1 VPQITDARDAKVTL
15 RDIQT
20 ARERLT
26 GVIADIPIA
35 NARWLTDRV
44 GGPVY
49 LIPENLQ
56 RAGSF
61 KIRGAYNRLAKL
73 TPEERDCGV
82 VAASA
87 GNHAQGVALAARM
100 LGIDATVFMPV
111 GATIP
116 KVEATRGYGAKV
128 EFAGNNVDE
137 ALIEARAF
145 ADRTGAILIHPFDHE
160 DIVAGQGTLGL
171 EILEK
176 IPDVKTVVV
185 CTGGGGLLSG
195 VALAVKS
202 LNPDIRVVGVQAA
215 NAAAYPASLA
225 AGSPQKLD
233 HMSTMADGIAVGLPG
248 EIPFEIV
255 EQYVDEIMTV
265 TEDQLSSAALLL
277 LERAKMVVEPAGAA
291 ATAAVMAW
299 PTKFEAP
306 VAVVLSGGNVDSLL
320 LLRIIRHGMAASGR
334 YMTVKV
340 RVPDAPGN
348 LAQILTAV
356 QQEHANI
363 VEVDHNRMDPSLG
376 VDEVEIHIQ
385 VETRGREHA
394 QEVMRSLTNQGFNVE
409 EL

>member
-1 VPQITDARDAKVTL
+1 MAVNVQDLRDAS
-15 RDIQT
+15 
-20 ARERLT
+20 ERLD
-26 GVIADIPIA
+26 GVIADIPVA
-35 NARWLTDRV
+35 NARWLSELV
-44 GGPVY
+44 GGPVF

-61 KIRGAYNRLAKL
+61 KIRGAFNRLSKL
-73 TPEERDCGV
+73 TQEERDLGV

-100 LGIDATVFMPV
+100 LGIRATVFMPQ

-116 KVEATRGYGAKV
+116 KVEATKGYGADV
-128 EFAGNNVDE
+128 EFAGSSIDE
-137 ALIEARAF
+137 ALVEARAF
-145 ADRTGAILIHPFDHE
+145 SDRTGAILIHPFDHQ

-185 CTGGGGLLSG
+185 CTGGGGLLAG
-195 VALAVKS
+195 VALAIKS
-202 LNPDIRVVGVQAA
+202 LNPEVTVIGVQAEG
-215 NAAAYPASLA
+215 AAAYPASLA
-225 AGSPQKLD
+225 VGSPQKLD
-233 HMSTMADGIAVGLPG
+233 NMSTMADGIAVGLPG
-248 EIPFEIV
+248 AIPFEIV
-255 EQYVDEIMTV
+255 KEHVDEIMTV
-265 TEDQLSSAALLL
+265 SEDQLSSAALLL

-299 PTKFEAP
+299 PKKFEAP

-340 RVPDAPGN
+340 RVPDSPGN
-348 LAQILTAV
+348 LAQVLTAV
-356 QQEHANI
+356 QQAHANI

-376 VDEVEIHIQ
+376 VDEVEIDIQ

-394 QEVMRSLTNQGFNVE
+394 MEVMESLNRQGFIVE

>member
-1 VPQITDARDAKVTL
+1 MPNPSSQSAVAVNVQDLRDAS
-15 RDIQT
+15 
-20 ARERLT
+20 ERLD
-26 GVIADIPIA
+26 GVIADIPVA
-35 NARWLTDRV
+35 NARWLSELV
-44 GGPVY
+44 GGPVF

-61 KIRGAYNRLAKL
+61 KIRGAFNRLSKL
-73 TPEERDCGV
+73 TQEERDLGV

-100 LGIDATVFMPV
+100 LGIRATVFMPQ

-116 KVEATRGYGAKV
+116 KVEATKGYGADV
-128 EFAGNNVDE
+128 EFAGSSIDE
-137 ALIEARAF
+137 ALVEARAF
-145 ADRTGAILIHPFDHE
+145 SDRTGAILIHPFDHQ

-185 CTGGGGLLSG
+185 CTGGGGLLAG
-195 VALAVKS
+195 VALAIKS
-202 LNPDIRVVGVQAA
+202 LNPEVTVIGVQAEG
-215 NAAAYPASLA
+215 AAAYPASLA
-225 AGSPQKLD
+225 VGSPQKLD
-233 HMSTMADGIAVGLPG
+233 NMSTMADGIAVGLPG
-248 EIPFEIV
+248 AIPFEIV
-255 EQYVDEIMTV
+255 KEHVDEIMTV
-265 TEDQLSSAALLL
+265 SEDQLSSAALLL

-291 ATAAVMAW
+291 ATAAVMSW
-299 PTKFEAP
+299 PKKFEAP

-340 RVPDAPGN
+340 RVPDSPGN
-348 LAQILTAV
+348 LAQVLTAV
-356 QQEHANI
+356 QQAHANI

-376 VDEVEIHIQ
+376 VDEVEIDIQ

-394 QEVMRSLTNQGFNVE
+394 MEVMESLNRQGFIVE

>member
-1 VPQITDARDAKVTL
+1 MAKEL
-15 RDIQT
+15 
-20 ARERLT
+20 LT
-26 GVIADIPIA
+26 GVIADIPVA
-35 NARWLTDRV
+35 NARWLTDLV

-61 KIRGAYNRLAKL
+61 KIRGAYNRLSKL
-73 TPEERDCGV
+73 TQAERECGV

-100 LGIDATVFMPV
+100 LGIKATVFMPL

-116 KVEATRGYGAKV
+116 KVEATKGYGAEV
-128 EFAGNNVDE
+128 EFAGNSIDD
-137 ALIEARAF
+137 ALVEARAF
-145 ADRTGAILIHPFDHE
+145 AERTGAILIHPFDHR

-185 CTGGGGLLSG
+185 CTGGGGLLAG
-195 VALAVKS
+195 IALAIKS
-202 LNPDIRVVGVQAA
+202 QNPDITVIGVQAV

-225 AGSPQKLD
+225 AGSPQRLE

-255 EQYVDEIMTV
+255 SQYVDEIMTV
-265 TEDQLSSAALLL
+265 TEDQLSSATLLL
-277 LERAKMVVEPAGAA
+277 LERAKMIVEPAGAA

-306 VAVVLSGGNVDSLL
+306 VAVVLSGGNVDPLL
-320 LLRIIRHGMAASGR
+320 LLRIIRHGLAASGR
-334 YMTVKV
+334 YMTIRV
-340 RVPDAPGN
+340 RVSDSPGN
-348 LAQILTAV
+348 LARILAAV
-356 QQEHANI
+356 QQAHANI

-394 QEVMRSLTNQGFNVE
+394 QEVMGSLASQGFNVT

>member
-1 VPQITDARDAKVTL
+1 MPV
-15 RDIQT
+15 
-20 ARERLT
+20 
-26 GVIADIPIA
+26 A
-35 NARWLTDRV
+35 NARWLSELV
-44 GGPVY
+44 GGPVF

-61 KIRGAYNRLAKL
+61 KIRGAFNRLSKL
-73 TPEERDCGV
+73 TQEERDLGV

-100 LGIDATVFMPV
+100 LGIRATVFMPQ

-116 KVEATRGYGAKV
+116 KVEATKGYGADV
-128 EFAGNNVDE
+128 EFAGSSIDE
-137 ALIEARAF
+137 ALVEARAF
-145 ADRTGAILIHPFDHE
+145 SDRTGAILIHPFDHQ

-185 CTGGGGLLSG
+185 CTGGGGLLAG
-195 VALAVKS
+195 VALAIKS
-202 LNPDIRVVGVQAA
+202 LNPEVTVIGVQAEG
-215 NAAAYPASLA
+215 AAAYPASLA
-225 AGSPQKLD
+225 VGSPQKLD
-233 HMSTMADGIAVGLPG
+233 NMSTMADGIAVGLPG
-248 EIPFEIV
+248 AIPFEIV
-255 EQYVDEIMTV
+255 KEHVDEIMTV
-265 TEDQLSSAALLL
+265 SEDQLSSAALLL

-299 PTKFEAP
+299 PKKFEAP

-340 RVPDAPGN
+340 RVPDSPGN
-348 LAQILTAV
+348 LAQVLTAV
-356 QQEHANI
+356 QQAHANI

-376 VDEVEIHIQ
+376 VDEVEIDIQ

-394 QEVMRSLTNQGFNVE
+394 MEVMESLNRQGFIVE

>member
-1 VPQITDARDAKVTL
+1 VAVNVQEIRDAG
-15 RDIQT
+15 
-20 ARERLT
+20 ERLD
-26 GVIADIPIA
+26 GVIADIPVA
-35 NARWLTDRV
+35 NARWLSELV

-61 KIRGAYNRLAKL
+61 KIRGAFNRLSKL
-73 TPEERDCGV
+73 TQEERDLGV

-100 LGIDATVFMPV
+100 LGIRATVFMPQ

-116 KVEATRGYGAKV
+116 KVEATKGYGAEV
-128 EFAGNNVDE
+128 EFAGSSIDE
-137 ALIEARAF
+137 ALVEARAF
-145 ADRTGAILIHPFDHE
+145 SDRTGAILIHPFDHQ

-185 CTGGGGLLSG
+185 CTGGGGLLAG
-195 VALAVKS
+195 VALAIKS
-202 LNPDIRVVGVQAA
+202 LNPEVTVIGVQAEG
-215 NAAAYPASLA
+215 AAAYPASLA
-225 AGSPQKLD
+225 VGSPQKLD
-233 HMSTMADGIAVGLPG
+233 NMSTMADGIAVGLPG
-248 EIPFEIV
+248 AIPFEIV
-255 EQYVDEIMTV
+255 KEHVDEIMTV
-265 TEDQLSSAALLL
+265 SEDQLSSAALLL

-299 PTKFEAP
+299 PKKFEAP

-340 RVPDAPGN
+340 RVPDSPGN
-348 LAQILTAV
+348 LAQVLTAV
-356 QQEHANI
+356 QQAHANI

-376 VDEVEIHIQ
+376 VDEVEIDIQ

-394 QEVMRSLTNQGFNVE
+394 MEVMESLNRQGFIVE

>member
-1 VPQITDARDAKVTL
+1 VPQPTDQTEPKVTL
-15 RDIQT
+15 PDIKA
-20 ARERLT
+20 ARERLI
-26 GVIADIPIA
+26 GVIADIPVA
-35 NARWLTDRV
+35 NARWLTDLV

-73 TPEERDCGV
+73 TQEERECGV

-100 LGIDATVFMPV
+100 LGIKATVFMPL

-116 KVEATRGYGAKV
+116 KVEATKGYGAEV
-128 EFAGNNVDE
+128 EFAGNSIDE
-137 ALIEARAF
+137 ALVEARIF
-145 ADRTGAILIHPFDHE
+145 ADRTGAILIHPFDHQ

-176 IPDVKTVVV
+176 VPNVKTVVV

-195 VALAVKS
+195 VALAIKS
-202 LNPDIRVVGVQAA
+202 QNPEIKVIGVQAV

-248 EIPFEIV
+248 VIPFEIV
-255 EQYVDEIMTV
+255 QQYVDEIMTV
-265 TEDQLSSAALLL
+265 SEDQLSSAVLLL

-299 PTKFEAP
+299 PEKFEPP
-306 VAVVLSGGNVDSLL
+306 VAVMLSGGNVDSLL

-334 YMTVKV
+334 YMTMKV
-340 RVPDAPGN
+340 RVLDSPGN
-348 LAQILTAV
+348 LAQILSAV
-356 QQEHANI
+356 QASHANI

-385 VETRGREHA
+385 VETRGPDHT
-394 QEVMRSLTNQGFNVE
+394 QEVLRSLASQGFNVT